1 MLKGKYNYTSTIDFT
16 DLSNAEIIKSPDDLY
31 SVVKIGDE
39 RKIMFNHNIIDRKT
53 VIDRIE
59 ADLKTLNYILEDLNE
74 DCSDTN

>member
-39 RKIMFNHNIIDRKT
+39 RKIMFNHNIIDKKT
-53 VIDRIE
+53 LLDRIE
-59 ADLKTLNYILEDLNE
+59 ADIKTLNYILEGLNE
-74 DCSDTN
+74 NCSDTN